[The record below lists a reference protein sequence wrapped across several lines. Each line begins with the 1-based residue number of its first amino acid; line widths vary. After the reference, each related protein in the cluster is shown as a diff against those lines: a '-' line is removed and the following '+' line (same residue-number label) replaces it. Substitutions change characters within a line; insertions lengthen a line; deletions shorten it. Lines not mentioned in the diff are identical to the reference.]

1 MLLNVSHLN
10 QSEPQQQDKTLR
22 TWSVVFII
30 LTAIFGH
37 TLVFLAM
44 YRERHLRT
52 IPNLII
58 LNLSVADFL
67 FSVIVPTTHTIRL
80 FRHEASLTGAPCYIT
95 GVSSMLF
102 CMASINTLTF
112 ISIERYM
119 ATNYPIRHRL
129 RFNNRFIKITLA
141 GIWCWS
147 VLLSA
152 FPFLTSKYVYIKEF
166 FHCSPD
172 WANDPET
179 TLAFVIIGIVL
190 PQIILVYC
198 NVKVVQAIR
207 KSREVNA
214 GSISTNSRNSVNLR
228 MRREREISI
237 ITITVVVTFCVCWA
251 PYCTVMVCLARG
263 WHNLPENFMLL
274 ALLLSILNSCC
285 NPIIYGVLN
294 KNFRKAFKNILW
306 CKQ

>member
-1 MLLNVSHLN
+1 MLNVSNLN
-10 QSEPQQQDKTLR
+10 HSEPQEQDKTLR

-30 LTAIFGH
+30 LTATFGH

-67 FSVIVPTTHTIRL
+67 FIAIVPTTHTIRL
-80 FRHEASLTGAPCYIT
+80 FRHETSLTGAPCYFT

-112 ISIERYM
+112 ISIERFM

-129 RFNNRFIKITLA
+129 KFNNRFIKITLI

-147 VLLSA
+147 ALLSA

-172 WANDPET
+172 WAKDPET

-190 PQIILVYC
+190 PQIILVFC
-198 NVKVVQAIR
+198 NFKVVQAIR

-214 GSISTNSRNSVNLR
+214 GSISTNSRNSVNSR
-228 MRREREISI
+228 MRRERQISML
-237 ITITVVVTFCVCWA
+237 TITVVVTFSVCWA
-251 PYCTVMVCLARG
+251 PYCTVMVCLASG

-274 ALLLSILNSCC
+274 ALLLSTLNSCC
-285 NPIIYGVLN
+285 NPMIYGLLN
-294 KNFRKAFKNILW
+294 KNFRKAFKNIL
-306 CKQ
+306 CCNQ